1 MELFTPEFG
10 LVFWMFLVF
19 AILFVILAKYAWP
32 VILKSVDA
40 RADLIDKGVTYAQ
53 EAKNQLEHA
62 TENAQALIAEAQQ
75 KQLEILREAAQAK
88 TQIIEEARKAATV
101 EAKKIMDAAAV
112 SIEQARKESEMQF
125 RQQVSE
131 FALQVAGR
139 LMRKELS
146 DDKKQIE
153 LADKLL
159 TDIENK
165 N

>member
-1 MELFTPEFG
+1 MELFTPDFG

-19 AILFVILAKYAWP
+19 AILCLILWKYAWP
-32 VILKSVDA
+32 VIMKSVDD
-40 RADLIDKGVTYAQ
+40 RADFIDKGVAYAQ
-53 EAKNQLEHA
+53 EAKTQLEHA
-62 TENAQALIAEAQQ
+62 TESAQALIAEAQQ
-75 KQLEILREAAQAK
+75 KQLEILREATKTK
-88 TQIIEEARKAATV
+88 TQIIEEARKAATA

-112 SIEQARKESEMQF
+112 LIEQSRKESELQF

-139 LMRKELS
+139 LMRQELS
-146 DDKKQIE
+146 NDKKQIE